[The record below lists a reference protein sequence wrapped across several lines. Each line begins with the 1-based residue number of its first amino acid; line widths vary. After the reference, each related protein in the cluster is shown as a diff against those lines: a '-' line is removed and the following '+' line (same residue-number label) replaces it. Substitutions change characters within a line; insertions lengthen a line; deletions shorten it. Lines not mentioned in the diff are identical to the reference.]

1 MDVRVL
7 QCFLDYSPS
16 SSLLVR
22 TSTSSTS
29 PNFPNRSF
37 RSFWVIEWLNP
48 PTYSRRIALYP
59 LWHYH
64 CTDNTHQGQPFNCQ
78 YIHPLWFQG
87 FKGTT
92 CSFTPEQFLYY
103 IWKSP
108 SSLFSFFICAS
119 LYIVKTDTFYIFI
132 LYLYLYW
139 WLLTFA
145 LLTFSFLCFIM
156 FIMTVIYQITKAN
169 SLTILFRFWG

>member
-7 QCFLDYSPS
+7 QCFLDSSPS

-92 CSFTPEQFLYY
+92 CSFTPEQSLYY

-119 LYIVKTDTFYIFI
+119 LYIVKTDTFYIIHIINMSI
-132 LYLYLYW
+132 LMIIDFCFTNFFFSLFYYVHHDSYLPNNKGKFPNH
-139 WLLTFA
+139 TF
-145 LLTFSFLCFIM
+145 
-156 FIMTVIYQITKAN
+156 
-169 SLTILFRFWG
+169 